1 MSARTARPALAAASV
16 LLLLAALAGC
26 APDAGTDA
34 PPSDSGAGSTTEEST
49 DETMEDTPADAG
61 MVVLP
66 GTGSYAIGTEAPYG
80 GYQLTGEPVEV
91 PAGCTWSIVD
101 ADGAVAFADQGGYVF
116 LTDIPEAVTFITD
129 GCPDWEQFE

>member
-1 MSARTARPALAAASV
+1 MSARTARSALAAASM
-16 LLLLAALAGC
+16 LLLLAGLAGC

-34 PPSDSGAGSTTEEST
+34 PATDSGAGSTTEEST
-49 DETMEDTPADAG
+49 DESMEDTPADTG

-80 GYQLTGEPVEV
+80 GYELAEALEQ

-101 ADGAVAFADQGGYVF
+101 EDGAVAFADQGTVVF
-116 LTDIPEAVTFITD
+116 LTDIVEAVTFITN
-129 GCPDWEQFE
+129 GCPDWVQFE

>member
-1 MSARTARPALAAASV
+1 MSALSARSALVAASAAA
-16 LLLLAALAGC
+16 LLLAALTAC
-26 APDAGTDA
+26 APEAATETPATDSSESSEEA
-34 PPSDSGAGSTTEEST
+34 TTDDTST
-49 DETMEDTPADAG
+49 DSAFVT
-61 MVVLP
+61 LP

-80 GYQLTGEPVEV
+80 GYQLVGEPDAV

-101 ADGAVAFADQGGYVF
+101 ADGAVAFADEGLYVF